1 MSSVWWSGLLAM
13 LCFGLAAQADEVSI
27 CYNYDCAVTAKV
39 DLRAYQLRAA
49 RRLLLRAMDTVE
61 ERKAISLVIGLFEVA
76 AGRQTPTWADKGRNV
91 NDDGVDGRMDCIDE
105 SANATA
111 YLHLLEGRG
120 WLKYHRVLE
129 PVKRAPI
136 LVNDHWA
143 ARIVEKKTGREFAV
157 DSWFFDNGQPAF
169 VVLLEEWRDGA
180 EPNEE

>member
-1 MSSVWWSGLLAM
+1 MRAWSILVM
-13 LCFGLAAQADEVSI
+13 LCFGPVAQADEVSI

-49 RRLLLRAMDTVE
+49 RRLLLRATDAVE
-61 ERKAISLVIGLFEVA
+61 EREAVSLAIGLFEVA

-105 SANATA
+105 SANATR
-111 YLHLLEGRG
+111 YLRLLESKG
-120 WLKYHRVLE
+120 WLKHHRVLE
-129 PVKRAPI
+129 PVRRAP
-136 LVNDHWA
+136 LWVNDHWA
-143 ARIVEKKTGREFAV
+143 AHIAETNTDREFAV

-169 VVLLEEWRDGA
+169 VVPLDEWLAGA

>member
-1 MSSVWWSGLLAM
+1 MRAWLILLT

-27 CYNYDCAVTAKV
+27 CYNYGCAVTAKV
-39 DLRAYQLRAA
+39 DLRENELRAA
-49 RRLLLRAMDTVE
+49 RRLLLQATDAVE
-61 ERKAISLVIGLFEVA
+61 ERVAISRVIGLFEVA
-76 AGRQTPTWADKGRNV
+76 AGQQTPTWADKGRNV

-120 WLKYHRVLE
+120 WLKYHLVLE
-129 PVKRAPI
+129 AVKRAPL

-143 ARIVEKKTGREFAV
+143 ARIVEKKTGQEFAV

-169 VVLLEEWRDGA
+169 VVPLEEWRNGA

>member
-1 MSSVWWSGLLAM
+1 MRAWLALLM
-13 LCFGLAAQADEVSI
+13 LCSGLAAQADEVSI

-39 DLRAYQLRAA
+39 NLQVNELRAA
-49 RRLLLRAMDTVE
+49 RRLLLRATDAVE
-61 ERKAISLVIGLFEVA
+61 EREAISLVIGLFEVA
-76 AGRQTPTWADKGRNV
+76 AGQQTPTWADKGRNV

-129 PVKRAPI
+129 PLKRAPL

-143 ARIVEKKTGREFAV
+143 ARIVEKKTGQVFAV
-157 DSWFFDNGQPAF
+157 DSWFLDNGQPAF
-169 VVLLEEWRDGA
+169 VVPLEEWRNGA